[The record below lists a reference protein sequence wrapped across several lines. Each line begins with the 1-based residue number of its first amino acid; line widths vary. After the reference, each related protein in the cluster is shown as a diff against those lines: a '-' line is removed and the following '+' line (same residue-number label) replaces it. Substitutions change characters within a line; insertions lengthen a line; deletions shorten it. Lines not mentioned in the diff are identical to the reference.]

1 YTTINAGDG
10 SDTIDNIGVHV
21 IIDAGDDSIQ
31 MLGTGTLTGST
42 GEDNFIVNG
51 SKALTISDYEEGE
64 KISLTAGTADSTTD
78 GDDLIFN
85 GKVTVAGGANKNVI
99 YIDEAGEHTIEPSP
113 EPTPTPNPNFDVST
127 NGKTII
133 LRDTYLDDSFDID
146 NYDEYKNSVITI
158 DASAIKHSLEIV
170 GNKLANSITGTGED
184 DFIDGQAGSD
194 TFVYDGNGSDTVTDY
209 SEEDLVKISKGSV
222 KKISKTSAGS
232 VVFIVGK
239 SKLTLKD
246 VGDKVIAYEDAEG
259 VKQYYPVDFSE
270 DGTSVKLLSAYGKD
284 SFDVNDYDE
293 YKSSVEIIDAS
304 KVKHELNITGNKLA
318 NSITGTGEDDFI
330 DGQAGSDNLIG
341 GKGNDSIWG
350 GVGNDTIFGGKG
362 ADVFI
367 YYNGDGKDVIE
378 DYDPTLDT
386 IMVLSGEIKSTK
398 TNAAGDVIFKIGS
411 GQILVAGA
419 TDKIVT
425 LVDPSGNRLS
435 RYNPN

>member
-1 YTTINAGDG
+1 MISSSLSAKEKITLEGAASLSAVNIDGEEVKANSWTLDGTTAIYDGKATIKGVKSLDGLSVDGKTINLADSSLSKKVTVSGSGYTFDFASDYSQASITG
-10 SDTIDNIGVHV
+10 SDSDDAIIARGQNISVMG
-21 IIDAGDDSIQ
+21 DAGDDTIQ
-31 MLGTGTLTGST
+31 MLGTGTLTGGT

-194 TFVYDGNGSDTVTDY
+194 
-209 SEEDLVKISKGSV
+209 
-222 KKISKTSAGS
+222 
-232 VVFIVGK
+232 
-239 SKLTLKD
+239 
-246 VGDKVIAYEDAEG
+246 
-259 VKQYYPVDFSE
+259 
-270 DGTSVKLLSAYGKD
+270 
-284 SFDVNDYDE
+284 
-293 YKSSVEIIDAS
+293 
-304 KVKHELNITGNKLA
+304 
-318 NSITGTGEDDFI
+318 
-330 DGQAGSDNLIG
+330 NLIG

-398 TNAAGDVIFKIGS
+398 TNASGDVIFKIGS